1 MSSDLI
7 NEVTNQLIKM
17 GNRYI
22 LLPKNII
29 QIGIMLIIFT
39 LTLLTN
45 KKVTSQIKSIVKNIF
60 ERSEVEFDEKVEA
73 LIEKLTFPITYTI
86 LFGLYILFGINF
98 SWPYQIVN
106 IAVEITTAWII
117 IRFMSSFF
125 KNTLLIRLFSFL
137 ILSIAI
143 LNIMNIYDSTI
154 NLLDDIA
161 LSTGEIRI
169 SLLLIIQGFFL
180 LSIFMWIATK
190 ITSFIEKK
198 INNSKNLTPSLQVLI
213 NKFSRFTI
221 FGFAI
226 LISLSSLGIDLTA
239 LTVLSGAIGVG
250 IGFGLQKIVSNFIS
264 GIIIL
269 IDKSVKPG
277 DVIEI
282 DNTYGLISSLNSRFV
297 SIVTLNGEEYL
308 IPNEDFITKKV
319 VNLSYSNKLIRLEVP
334 VGISYNSNVEEAM
347 KLIEEVANKNDR
359 ITNLQNPSCLLTGF
373 GDSSINLKL
382 KFWITD
388 PEQGLENI
396 KSQVLLGIWKT
407 FQEHDIEIPYP
418 QYELHLS
425 SVKREST
432 ETSFSF
438 QKKESI

>member
-7 NEVTNQLIKM
+7 NEVTNHLIKM
-17 GNRYI
+17 GHKYI
-22 LLPKNII
+22 LLPQNII
-29 QIGIMLIIFT
+29 QIGVMLIIFI
-39 LTLLTN
+39 LALLTN
-45 KKVTSQIKSIVKNIF
+45 KKAISQIKSIIKSIF
-60 ERSEVEFDEKVEA
+60 ERSEVEFKEKFET

-86 LFGLYILFGINF
+86 LFGVYILFGINF

-106 IAVEITTAWII
+106 IVVEITTAWII

-125 KNTLLIRLFSFL
+125 KNTFIIRLFSFL

-143 LNIMNIYDSTI
+143 LNIMNIYDSTV
-154 NLLDDIA
+154 NLLDNIA

-169 SLLLIIQGFFL
+169 SLLLIIQAFFL
-180 LSIFMWIATK
+180 LSIFMWIAAK
-190 ITSFIEKK
+190 ITSFIENK
-198 INNSKNLTPSLQVLI
+198 INNSQNLTPSLQVLI

-334 VGISYNSNVEEAM
+334 VGISYNSNVEEAI

-359 ITNLQNPSCLLTGF
+359 ITNLQSPSCLLTGF

-396 KSQVLLGIWKT
+396 KSQVLLGIWET

-418 QYELHLS
+418 QYELHMS
-425 SVKREST
+425 SMKNEAK
-432 ETSFSF
+432 ETPY
-438 QKKESI
+438 I